1 MSITE
6 NYKKIKENIPENVKL
21 VAVSKT
27 KPIENILELYN
38 ANCLIFGENK
48 VQELCAKQEQ
58 LPKDIE
64 WHHIGHLQTNKVKY
78 IAKFVYLIHAV
89 DSFKLLKV
97 INKEAKKNNRTIN
110 VLLQMHIAQEQSKF
124 GMTASEIETILQS
137 EELKLLKN
145 IKIVGLMGMAT
156 NTDDTS
162 LVRNEFKSLKN
173 FFTLFKEKYFNSD
186 VDFKEIS
193 MGMSSD
199 YLIAIEEGA
208 TIVRVGSS
216 IFGQRDYTKQTL

>member
-6 NYKKIKENIPENVKL
+6 NYKRIKENIPENVKL

-27 KPIENILELYN
+27 KPIENIQELYN
-38 ANCLIFGENK
+38 EKCLIFGENK
-48 VQELCAKQEQ
+48 VQELSTKHEQ

-78 IAKFVYLIHAV
+78 IAEFVHLIHAV
-89 DSFKLLKV
+89 DSLKLLKV
-97 INKEAKKNNRTIN
+97 INKEAKKNNRIIN

-124 GMTASEIETILQS
+124 GMTVSEIETVLQS
-137 EELKLLKN
+137 EELKSMEN

-173 FFTLFKEKYFNSD
+173 FFTLFKEKYFYSD
-186 VDFKEIS
+186 GDFKEIS

-216 IFGQRDYTKQTL
+216 IFGQRDYTNQTL